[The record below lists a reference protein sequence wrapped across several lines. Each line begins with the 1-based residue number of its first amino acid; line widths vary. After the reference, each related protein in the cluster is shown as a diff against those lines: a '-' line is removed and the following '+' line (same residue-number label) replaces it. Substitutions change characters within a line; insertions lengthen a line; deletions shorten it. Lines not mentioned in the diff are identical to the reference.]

1 MIVHYLKHFTTMK
14 KASLLLL
21 TVLALA
27 FASPAHAAF
36 IMKKTAPAKSEAA
49 TVSNTEAVAT
59 QDAGKDQISDAV
71 EEFRN
76 LPRAERAER
85 VHAAREELRN
95 FQRAPG
101 DSNISTLLLVIIAI
115 LLPPLAVGLHDR
127 GLSTRFW
134 IDLLLTLLFYIPGLI
149 YALIVILGK

>member
-1 MIVHYLKHFTTMK
+1 MK

-21 TVLALA
+21 TVLAMA
-27 FASPAHAAF
+27 FAAPAHAAF
-36 IMKKTAPAKSEAA
+36 IMKKAAPAKSEAA
-49 TVSNTEAVAT
+49 AAVPGNEAVAT
-59 QDAGKDQISDAV
+59 QDAGKDQIGDAV
-71 EEFRN
+71 AEFRN
-76 LPRAERAER
+76 LPRAERLER
-85 VHAAREELRN
+85 VDAAREELRN

-101 DSNISTLLLVIIAI
+101 DGNINTLLLVIIAI

-134 IDLLLTLLFYIPGLI
+134 ISLLLTLLFYIPGLI